1 MSRRI
6 DIELTSVRDEET
18 WTWRAVGA
26 REPKGII
33 AASLVPDGSAV
44 GSELRV
50 EAEFFV
56 DGIEITSVL
65 PPKGARKEPERLE
78 VLGSGRDQG
87 GVTTQLVPKRGRGRG
102 DRDGGGRGRR
112 GGGRGEGRDGD
123 RRGRRDDN
131 RGGGNRGEGRQE
143 RPRKPALPPK
153 PKPKRLRPRREH
165 RNAALA
171 ALPEAQRP
179 IAEQVLR
186 GGIPGV
192 RKAVD
197 EQNAR
202 NKADGRPTIDSAPLV
217 QLAEELLPSLKEAEW
232 RDRADAA
239 LAGMADLDLRDL
251 RSVVVA
257 ADSAARTD
265 ETRALADQL
274 RDAVAARVDQDQAE
288 WLADIT
294 SALDDERTVR
304 ALRMSSRPPKAGA
317 PLPPEL
323 GNRLAE
329 MAGAAL
335 SDDTGPQRW
344 GTVLDAVAYSPI
356 RQSVTPQGI
365 PSRPNDELL
374 ETVKRLSS
382 RVPEIAALFGIEPQE
397 PKQRRRRGRG
407 KGSGGGG
414 RPPAPPAPPAEA
426 AAEPAPAEADAPAP
440 EADAEA
446 PAAPVEATEAAPAA
460 AEAAAE
466 APAEEAPVE
475 AEAVEEA
482 PAAAEEAPAEEAP
495 AEAEASEE
503 APAEAEEAPAEAEE
517 APAEE
522 APAEAEAAVEEAPAE
537 DAPAEESDTE
547 G

>member
-6 DIELTSVRDEET
+6 DIELTSVRDEDT

-26 REPKGII
+26 REPKGVI
-33 AASLVPDGSAV
+33 AATLLPEGAAV
-44 GSELRV
+44 GQELRV

-65 PPKGARKEPERLE
+65 PPKGDRKEPERLE
-78 VLGSGRDQG
+78 LLGSGRDQG

-131 RGGGNRGEGRQE
+131 RGGRGGRGEGRSD

-165 RNAALA
+165 RNAALS

-202 NKADGRPTIDSAPLV
+202 NKAEGRPTIDAAPLV
-217 QLAEELLPSLKEAEW
+217 QLAEELLPALKEAEW
-232 RDRADAA
+232 HDRADAA

-257 ADSAARTD
+257 ADSATRSD

-317 PLPPEL
+317 PLPPDL

-329 MAGAAL
+329 AAGAAL

-374 ETVKRLSS
+374 ETVKRLST

-407 KGSGGGG
+407 KSGGGGG
-414 RPPAPPAPPAEA
+414 RPPAPPAPPAPA
-426 AAEPAPAEADAPAP
+426 APAE
-440 EADAEA
+440 
-446 PAAPVEATEAAPAA
+446 TAAPADASPEETA
-460 AEAAAE
+460 AP
-466 APAEEAPVE
+466 PA
-475 AEAVEEA
+475 
-482 PAAAEEAPAEEAP
+482 
-495 AEAEASEE
+495 
-503 APAEAEEAPAEAEE
+503 
-517 APAEE
+517 
-522 APAEAEAAVEEAPAE
+522 
-537 DAPAEESDTE
+537 T
-547 G
+547 

>member
-6 DIELTSVRDEET
+6 DIELTSVRDDES

-26 REPKGII
+26 REPKGVI
-33 AASLVPDGSAV
+33 AASLLPEGAAV
-44 GSELRV
+44 GQELRV

-65 PPKGARKEPERLE
+65 PAKGERKEPERLE
-78 VLGSGRDQG
+78 LLGSGRDQG

-123 RRGRRDDN
+123 NRRGGGRRDDN
-131 RGGGNRGEGRQE
+131 RGRGRGRGGDGEGRSD

-165 RNAALA
+165 RNAALSG
-171 ALPEAQRP
+171 LPEAQRP

-192 RKAVD
+192 RKAVE

-202 NKADGRPTIDSAPLV
+202 NKAEGRPTIDAAPLV
-217 QLAEELLPSLKEAEW
+217 QLAEELLPALKEAEW
-232 RDRADAA
+232 HDRADAA
-239 LAGMADLDLRDL
+239 LAGMAELDLRDL

-257 ADSAARTD
+257 AESAARSD
-265 ETRALADQL
+265 ETRALADQV

-317 PLPPEL
+317 PLPADL

-329 MAGAAL
+329 AAGAAL
-335 SDDTGPQRW
+335 TDDTGPQRW

-374 ETVKRLSS
+374 ETVKRLST
-382 RVPEIAALFGIEPQE
+382 RVPEIATLFGIEPQE

-407 KGSGGGG
+407 KGGGGG
-414 RPPAPPAPPAEA
+414 RPPAPPAPSEA
-426 AAEPAPAEADAPAP
+426 PAPAAEEPSADDAPAP
-440 EADAEA
+440 EAAPVEEAPAAEAAPAEAAPVEDAEAPASEAAPVEDAEA
-446 PAAPVEATEAAPAA
+446 PAAEAAPG
-460 AEAAAE
+460 EDAE
-466 APAEEAPVE
+466 APAA
-475 AEAVEEA
+475 EEA
-482 PAAAEEAPAEEAP
+482 PAAADDAPADAEAAPAEEAP
-495 AEAEASEE
+495 A
-503 APAEAEEAPAEAEE
+503 
-517 APAEE
+517 
-522 APAEAEAAVEEAPAE
+522 AE
-537 DAPAEESDTE
+537 DPAPE